1 MTTPTE
7 GDQAPRGSR
16 ELSPEDSA
24 RSGTTEITV
33 VGREPQEGH
42 GITEKAG
49 DTSQPQEI
57 EYLYLTFETPLPTP
71 AGISSPPQPGQSP
84 PPECP
89 DLKPYTSPFLW
100 SSTRK
105 TVITWISCAVTALA
119 GYSAGEYA
127 PATPVLSPWWN
138 VSHVV
143 CNLGITVFCIGFAIA
158 PMVLAPF
165 SEINGRRPMFVSS
178 GILFTGEYRSRARH
192 RISLDTSSG
201 ANSDALRIVCLIG
214 CGATNSFAGMLVARF
229 FQGVG
234 GCTSRN
240 G

>member
-1 MTTPTE
+1 MTPTE
-7 GDQAPRGSR
+7 GDRPPRGS
-16 ELSPEDSA
+16 SPEDSA
-24 RSGTTEITV
+24 QSGNTEITI
-33 VGREPQEGH
+33 GQESQDAH
-42 GITEKAG
+42 GITEKAR
-49 DTSQPQEI
+49 DAFQPEEI

-119 GYSAGEYA
+119 AYSAGEYA

-138 VSHVV
+138 VSPVV
-143 CNLGITVFCIGFAIA
+143 CDLGITIFCIGFAIA

-165 SEINGRRPMFVSS
+165 SEINGRRPMFISS
-178 GILFTGEYRSRARH
+178 GVLFTGESMATIFGTGSP
-192 RISLDTSSG
+192 RITSSG
-201 ANSDALRIVCLIG
+201 AKSDALWTVCLIG

-234 GCTSRN
+234 GCTSRT